1 MAIKYYANIELIG
14 SNIALNYNE
23 LLLPVIDQETAAPA
37 TGNEK
42 AGQLYMNTTDNKM
55 YFYSGSAW
63 VSMDG
68 SASGVSSVKTTNG
81 SFIDLTPAT
90 ASAGAVTVTADLSA
104 TGTPGGTTFLRGDNV
119 WATPAGSYTSWSLE
133 GDNATTVGITDGLRV
148 DFAGGAGIIT
158 AVSAATPNELSIAV
172 DYAGADSLVMAAADA
187 SPAADIDD
195 YILVGTDSSEDGSTR
210 KAQIGDILDLK
221 ANYAGWS
228 ISDGTTSQTLASGQ
242 TLTVSGKA
250 QDAANAGILPVVSA
264 TDQLTLELDL
274 SKIQTVAALD
284 DPSTDYIVYWDEN
297 SDKNQVIPAEDIHL
311 NDWGDAI
318 STIDMG
324 GNKILDVADPTLAQ
338 DAATKAYVDGLVTGG
353 LQFKGTFNA
362 ATGAI
367 VSGGS
372 SGSSLYQVT
381 GSGAFDPSGGRVK
394 VEVGDYYVV
403 ATAGNFYGNG
413 GTGSCSTTQSL
424 DIGDSVIAVL
434 DAAVNTSN
442 CADWSIVQSDEGVTD
457 LSANFGT
464 FVTGT
469 DKTNAVGSVDLGAI
483 DLLDNGVGSPSSS
496 TFYRGDGNW
505 ITPTNDDTGITG
517 VTLATG
523 TGATVPLAE
532 SITGRELT
540 LTSNI
545 YSGLTTVGAVPSGG
559 SATTFLRGDGTWV
572 TPTDT
577 NSVTSVAAS
586 SVAELEG
593 ISVTPT
599 TGAVKV
605 GLDIDGLAQK
615 TEDQITFD
623 ESYVVVND
631 NGAGENVKMSL
642 EDFSQLNTF
651 ISGTITAY
659 GAITHG
665 LGSYDVMVQIYDE
678 TTKDT
683 IQMEV
688 ERNST
693 SQVTLS
699 GTGTFPSGGVIVLV
713 NRMR

>member
-23 LLLPVIDQETAAPA
+23 LLLPVIDQETSAPA

-68 SASGVSSVKTTNG
+68 SASGVSSVNTTDG
-81 SFIDLTPAT
+81 SFIDLTPNT
-90 ASAGAVTVTADLSA
+90 ASTGAVTVTADLSA

-133 GDNATTVGITDGLRV
+133 GDNATTVDITDGLRV

-187 SPAADIDD
+187 TAPDLDD
-195 YILVGTDSSEDGSTR
+195 YILVGTDSSDDGSTR
-210 KAQIGDILDLK
+210 KAQITDILELK

-228 ISDGTTSQTLASGQ
+228 ISDGTTSQTLGSGQ

-338 DAATKAYVDGLVTGG
+338 DAATKAYVDSLVTGG
-353 LQFKGTFNA
+353 LSFKGTFNA
-362 ATGAI
+362 STGSI
-367 VSGGS
+367 VSGS
-372 SGSSLYQVT
+372 NSGSFLYNCP
-381 GSGAFDPSGGRVK
+381 GGAGTRVA
-394 VEVGDYYVV
+394 VAVGDYYVV
-403 ATAGNFYGNG
+403 ATAGSFYCS
-413 GTGSCSTTQSL
+413 GSAL
-424 DIGDSVIAVL
+424 DVGDSVIAT
-434 DAAVNTSN
+434 AAAA
-442 CADWSIVQSDEGVTD
+442 ADSSVVAGWSVVQADEGVTD
-457 LSANFGT
+457 FSSTFGT
-464 FVTGT
+464 FITGT
-469 DKTNAVGSVDLGAI
+469 TNTNAVGAVSVGTVDLVN
-483 DLLDNGVGSPSSS
+483 NGGGGIPSSA
-496 TFYRGDGNW
+496 TFYAGDGNW
-505 ITPTNDDTGITG
+505 RLPAYIPDTGITG
-517 VTLATG
+517 VTLAVGTSTG
-523 TGATVPLAE
+523 PANVLEE
-532 SITGRELT
+532 SISGRELT
-540 LTSNI
+540 LTSNK
-545 YSGLTTVGAVPSGG
+545 YAGGSNAGYVPIGG
-559 SATTFLRGDGTWV
+559 SASTFLRGDGTWV

-577 NSVTSVAAS
+577 DSVTSVAAS
-586 SVAELEG
+586 SVDNKKG
-593 ISVTPT
+593 IAVSPT
-599 TGAVKV
+599 TGAVVV
-605 GLDIDGLAQK
+605 GLDIAGLTQT
-615 TEDQITFD
+615 TEAAVNFD
-623 ESYVVVND
+623 DTYLVIND
-631 NGAGENVKMSL
+631 DSADANYKINL
-642 EDFSQLNTF
+642 EDFSQINTF
-651 ISGTITAY
+651 KSGTITAY
-659 GAITHG
+659 GAVTHS
-665 LGSYDVMVQIYDE
+665 LGSFDVMVQIYDE

-683 IQMEV
+683 INMEV
-688 ERNST
+688 ERNSID
-693 SQVTLS
+693 QVTLS

>member
-68 SASGVSSVKTTNG
+68 SASGVSSVNTTNG

-90 ASAGAVTVTADLSA
+90 ASTGAVTVTADLSA

-133 GDNATTVGITDGLRV
+133 GDNATTVNITDGLRV
-148 DFAGGAGIIT
+148 DFAGGAGITT
-158 AVSAATPNELSIAV
+158 AVSAATPNGLSIAV
-172 DYAGADSLVMAAADA
+172 DYAGADSLVMAAANA
-187 SPAADIDD
+187 SPAVDLDD
-195 YILVGTDSSEDGSTR
+195 YLLVGTDSSSDGSTR
-210 KAQIGDILDLK
+210 KAQITDILNLK

-264 TDQLTLELDL
+264 TDQLALELDL
-274 SKIQTVAALD
+274 SKIQTATALD

-297 SDKNQVIPAEDIHL
+297 ADKNQVIPAEDIHL

-338 DAATKAYVDGLVTGG
+338 DAATKAYVDSLVTGG
-353 LQFKGTFNA
+353 LSFKGTFNA
-362 ATGAI
+362 STGSI
-367 VSGGS
+367 VSGS
-372 SGSSLYQVT
+372 NSGSFLYNCP
-381 GSGAFDPSGGRVK
+381 GGAGTRVA
-394 VEVGDYYVV
+394 VAVGDYYVV
-403 ATAGNFYGNG
+403 ATAGSFYCS
-413 GTGSCSTTQSL
+413 GSAL
-424 DIGDSVIAVL
+424 DIGDSVIAT
-434 DAAVNTSN
+434 AAAA
-442 CADWSIVQSDEGVTD
+442 ADSSVVSGWSVVQADEGVTD
-457 LSANFGT
+457 FSSTFGT
-464 FVTGT
+464 FITGT
-469 DKTNAVGSVDLGAI
+469 TNTNAVGAVSVGTVDLVN
-483 DLLDNGVGSPSSS
+483 NGSGGTPSSS
-496 TFYRGDGNW
+496 TFYAGDGNW
-505 ITPTNDDTGITG
+505 RLPANDDTGITG
-517 VTLATG
+517 VTLAVGTS
-523 TGATVPLAE
+523 TGAANVLEE
-532 SITGRELT
+532 SISSRELT
-540 LTSNI
+540 LTSNK
-545 YSGLTTVGAVPSGG
+545 YAGGSNAGYVPIGG
-559 SATTFLRGDGTWV
+559 SASTFLRGDGTWV

-577 NSVTSVAAS
+577 DSVTSVAAS
-586 SVAELEG
+586 TVANKKG
-593 ISVTPT
+593 IAVSPT
-599 TGAVKV
+599 TGAVVV
-605 GLDIDGLAQK
+605 GLDIAGLTQT
-615 TEDQITFD
+615 TEAAVNFD
-623 ESYVVVND
+623 DTYLVIND
-631 NGAGENVKMSL
+631 DSADENYKINL
-642 EDFSQLNTF
+642 EDFSQINNF
-651 ISGTITAY
+651 VSGTITAY

-665 LGSYDVMVQIYDE
+665 LGSFDVMVQIYDE

-688 ERNST
+688 ERNSV
-693 SQVTLS
+693 SQITLS

-713 NRMR
+713 NRIR

>member
-42 AGQLYMNTTDNKM
+42 AGQLYMNTTNNKM

-68 SASGVSSVKTTNG
+68 SASGVSSVNTTNG

-90 ASAGAVTVTADLSA
+90 ASTGAVTVTADLSA

-133 GDNATTVGITDGLRV
+133 GDNATTVNITDGLRV
-148 DFAGGAGIIT
+148 DFAGGAGITT
-158 AVSAATPNELSIAV
+158 AVSAATPNGLSIAV
-172 DYAGADSLVMAAADA
+172 DYAGADSLVMAAANA
-187 SPAADIDD
+187 SPAVDLDD
-195 YILVGTDSSEDGSTR
+195 YLLVGTDSSSDGSTR
-210 KAQIGDILDLK
+210 KAQITDILNLK

-264 TDQLTLELDL
+264 TDQLALELDL

-297 SDKNQVIPAEDIHL
+297 ADKNQVIPAEDIHL

-338 DAATKAYVDGLVTGG
+338 DAATKAYVDSLVTGG
-353 LQFKGTFNA
+353 LSFKGTFNA
-362 ATGAI
+362 STGSI
-367 VSGGS
+367 VSGS
-372 SGSSLYQVT
+372 NSGSFLYNCP
-381 GSGAFDPSGGRVK
+381 GGAGTRVA
-394 VEVGDYYVV
+394 VAVGDYYVV
-403 ATAGNFYGNG
+403 ATAGSFYCS
-413 GTGSCSTTQSL
+413 GSAL
-424 DIGDSVIAVL
+424 DIGDSVIAT
-434 DAAVNTSN
+434 AAAA
-442 CADWSIVQSDEGVTD
+442 ADSSVVAGWSVVQADEGVTD
-457 LSANFGT
+457 FSSTFGT
-464 FVTGT
+464 FITGT
-469 DKTNAVGSVDLGAI
+469 TNTNAVGAVSVGTVDLVN
-483 DLLDNGVGSPSSS
+483 NGSGGTPSSS
-496 TFYRGDGNW
+496 TFYAGDGNW
-505 ITPTNDDTGITG
+505 RLPANDDTGITG
-517 VTLATG
+517 VTLAVGTS
-523 TGATVPLAE
+523 TGAANVLEE
-532 SITGRELT
+532 SISSRELT
-540 LTSNI
+540 LTSNK
-545 YSGLTTVGAVPSGG
+545 YAGGSNAGYVPIGG
-559 SATTFLRGDGTWV
+559 SASTFLRGDGTWV

-577 NSVTSVAAS
+577 DSVTSVAAS
-586 SVAELEG
+586 TVANKKG
-593 ISVTPT
+593 IAVSPT
-599 TGAVKV
+599 TGAVVV
-605 GLDIDGLAQK
+605 GLDIAGLTQT
-615 TEDQITFD
+615 TEAAVNFD
-623 ESYVVVND
+623 DTYLVIND
-631 NGAGENVKMSL
+631 DSADANYKINL
-642 EDFSQLNTF
+642 EDFSQINTF
-651 ISGTITAY
+651 KSGTITAY
-659 GAITHG
+659 GAVTHS
-665 LGSYDVMVQIYDE
+665 LGSFDVMVQIYDE

-688 ERNST
+688 ERNSV
-693 SQVTLS
+693 SQITLS

>member
-68 SASGVSSVKTTNG
+68 SASGVSSVNTTNG

-90 ASAGAVTVTADLSA
+90 ASTGAVTVTADLSA

-133 GDNATTVGITDGLRV
+133 GDNATTVNITDGLRV
-148 DFAGGAGIIT
+148 DFAGGAGITT
-158 AVSAATPNELSIAV
+158 AVSAATPNGLSIAV
-172 DYAGADSLVMAAADA
+172 DYAGADSLVMAAANA
-187 SPAADIDD
+187 SPAVDLDD
-195 YILVGTDSSEDGSTR
+195 YLLVGTDSSSDGSTR
-210 KAQIGDILDLK
+210 KAQITDILNLK

-338 DAATKAYVDGLVTGG
+338 DAATKAYVDSLVTGG
-353 LQFKGTFNA
+353 LSFKGTFNA
-362 ATGAI
+362 STGSI
-367 VSGGS
+367 VSGS
-372 SGSSLYQVT
+372 NSGSFLYNCP
-381 GSGAFDPSGGRVK
+381 GGAGTRVA
-394 VEVGDYYVV
+394 VAVGDYYVV
-403 ATAGNFYGNG
+403 ATAGSFYCS
-413 GTGSCSTTQSL
+413 GSAL
-424 DIGDSVIAVL
+424 DIGDSVIAT
-434 DAAVNTSN
+434 AAAA
-442 CADWSIVQSDEGVTD
+442 ADSSVVAGWSVVQADEGVTD
-457 LSANFGT
+457 FSSTFGT
-464 FVTGT
+464 FITGT
-469 DKTNAVGSVDLGAI
+469 TNTNAVGAVSVGTVDLVN
-483 DLLDNGVGSPSSS
+483 NGSGGTPSSS
-496 TFYRGDGNW
+496 TFYAGDGNW
-505 ITPTNDDTGITG
+505 RLPANDDTGITG
-517 VTLATG
+517 VTLAVGTS
-523 TGATVPLAE
+523 TGAANVLEE
-532 SITGRELT
+532 SISSRELT
-540 LTSNI
+540 LTSNK
-545 YSGLTTVGAVPSGG
+545 YAGGSNAGYVPIGG
-559 SATTFLRGDGTWV
+559 SASTFLRGDGTWV

-577 NSVTSVAAS
+577 DSVTSVAAS
-586 SVAELEG
+586 TVANKKG
-593 ISVTPT
+593 IAVSPT
-599 TGAVKV
+599 TGAVVV
-605 GLDIDGLAQK
+605 GLDIAGL
-615 TEDQITFD
+615 TQITEAAVNFD
-623 ESYVVVND
+623 ETYLVIND
-631 NGAGENVKMSL
+631 DSADENYKINL
-642 EDFSQLNTF
+642 EDFSQINTF
-651 ISGTITAY
+651 VSGTITAY

-665 LGSYDVMVQIYDE
+665 LGSFDVMVQIYDE

>member
-68 SASGVSSVKTTNG
+68 SASGVSSVNTTNG

-90 ASAGAVTVTADLSA
+90 ASTGAVTVTADLSA

-133 GDNATTVGITDGLRV
+133 GDNATTVNITDGLRV
-148 DFAGGAGIIT
+148 DFAGGAGITT
-158 AVSAATPNELSIAV
+158 AVSAATPNGLSIAV
-172 DYAGADSLVMAAADA
+172 DYAGADSLVMAAANA
-187 SPAADIDD
+187 SAPDLDD
-195 YILVGTDSSEDGSTR
+195 YILVGTDSSGDGSTG
-210 KAQIGDILDLK
+210 KAQITDILNLK

-264 TDQLTLELDL
+264 TDQLALELDL

-297 SDKNQVIPAEDIHL
+297 ADKNQVIPAEDIHL

-338 DAATKAYVDGLVTGG
+338 DAATKAYVDSLVTGG
-353 LQFKGTFNA
+353 LSFKGTFNA
-362 ATGAI
+362 STGSI
-367 VSGGS
+367 VSGS
-372 SGSSLYQVT
+372 NSGSFLYNCP
-381 GSGAFDPSGGRVK
+381 GGAGTRVA
-394 VEVGDYYVV
+394 VAVGDYYVV
-403 ATAGNFYGNG
+403 ATAGSFYCS
-413 GTGSCSTTQSL
+413 GSAL
-424 DIGDSVIAVL
+424 DIGDSVIAT
-434 DAAVNTSN
+434 AAAA
-442 CADWSIVQSDEGVTD
+442 ADSSVVAGWSVVQADEGVTD
-457 LSANFGT
+457 FSSTFGT
-464 FVTGT
+464 FITGT
-469 DKTNAVGSVDLGAI
+469 TNTNAVGAVSVGTVDLVN
-483 DLLDNGVGSPSSS
+483 NGSGGTPSSS
-496 TFYRGDGNW
+496 TFYAGDGNW
-505 ITPTNDDTGITG
+505 RLPANDDTGITG
-517 VTLATG
+517 VTLAVGTS
-523 TGATVPLAE
+523 TGAANVLEE
-532 SITGRELT
+532 SISSRELT
-540 LTSNI
+540 LTSNK
-545 YSGLTTVGAVPSGG
+545 YAGGSNAGYVPIGG
-559 SATTFLRGDGTWV
+559 SASTFLRGDGTWV

-577 NSVTSVAAS
+577 DSVTSVAAS
-586 SVAELEG
+586 TVANKKG
-593 ISVTPT
+593 IAVSPT
-599 TGAVKV
+599 TGAVVV
-605 GLDIDGLAQK
+605 GLDIAGLTQT
-615 TEDQITFD
+615 TEAAVNFD
-623 ESYVVVND
+623 DTYLVIND
-631 NGAGENVKMSL
+631 DSADENYKINL
-642 EDFSQLNTF
+642 EDFSQINNF
-651 ISGTITAY
+651 VSGTITAY

-665 LGSYDVMVQIYDE
+665 LGSFDVMVQIYDE

-688 ERNST
+688 ERNSV
-693 SQVTLS
+693 SQITLS

-713 NRMR
+713 NRIR

>member
-68 SASGVSSVKTTNG
+68 SASGVSSVNTTNG

-90 ASAGAVTVTADLSA
+90 ASTGAVTVTADLSA

-133 GDNATTVGITDGLRV
+133 GDNATTVNITDGLRV
-148 DFAGGAGIIT
+148 DFAGGAGITT
-158 AVSAATPNELSIAV
+158 AVSAATPNGLSIAV
-172 DYAGADSLVMAAADA
+172 DYAGADSLVMAAANA
-187 SPAADIDD
+187 SPAVDLDD
-195 YILVGTDSSEDGSTR
+195 YLLVGTDSSSDGSTR
-210 KAQIGDILDLK
+210 KAQITDILNLK

-264 TDQLTLELDL
+264 TDQLALELDL

-297 SDKNQVIPAEDIHL
+297 ADKNQVIPAEDIHL

-338 DAATKAYVDGLVTGG
+338 DAATKAYVDSLVTGG
-353 LQFKGTFNA
+353 LSFKGTFNA
-362 ATGAI
+362 STGSI
-367 VSGGS
+367 VSGS
-372 SGSSLYQVT
+372 NSGSFLYNCP
-381 GSGAFDPSGGRVK
+381 GGAGTRVA
-394 VEVGDYYVV
+394 VAVGDYYVV
-403 ATAGNFYGNG
+403 ATAGSFYCS
-413 GTGSCSTTQSL
+413 GSAL
-424 DIGDSVIAVL
+424 DIGDSVIAT
-434 DAAVNTSN
+434 AAAA
-442 CADWSIVQSDEGVTD
+442 ADSSVVSGWSVVQADEGVTD
-457 LSANFGT
+457 FSSTFGT
-464 FVTGT
+464 FITGT
-469 DKTNAVGSVDLGAI
+469 TNTNAVGAVSVGTVDLVN
-483 DLLDNGVGSPSSS
+483 NGSGGTPSSS
-496 TFYRGDGNW
+496 TFYAGDGNW
-505 ITPTNDDTGITG
+505 RLPANDDTGITG
-517 VTLATG
+517 VTLAVGTS
-523 TGATVPLAE
+523 TGAANVLEE
-532 SITGRELT
+532 SISSRELT
-540 LTSNI
+540 LTSNK
-545 YSGLTTVGAVPSGG
+545 YAGGSNAGYVPIGG
-559 SATTFLRGDGTWV
+559 SASTFLRGDGTWV

-577 NSVTSVAAS
+577 DSVTSVAAS
-586 SVAELEG
+586 TVANKKG
-593 ISVTPT
+593 IAVSPT
-599 TGAVKV
+599 TGAVVV
-605 GLDIDGLAQK
+605 GLDIAGLTQT
-615 TEDQITFD
+615 TEAAVNFD
-623 ESYVVVND
+623 DTYLVIND
-631 NGAGENVKMSL
+631 DSADENYKINL
-642 EDFSQLNTF
+642 EDFSQINTF
-651 ISGTITAY
+651 VSGTITAY

-665 LGSYDVMVQIYDE
+665 LGSFDVMVQIYDE

-688 ERNST
+688 ERNSV
-693 SQVTLS
+693 SQITLS

-713 NRMR
+713 NRIR

>member
-68 SASGVSSVKTTNG
+68 SASGVSSVNTTNG

-90 ASAGAVTVTADLSA
+90 ASTGAVTVTADLSA

-133 GDNATTVGITDGLRV
+133 GDNATTVNITDGLRV
-148 DFAGGAGIIT
+148 DFAGGAGITT
-158 AVSAATPNELSIAV
+158 AVSAATPNGLSIAV
-172 DYAGADSLVMAAADA
+172 DYAGADSLVMAAANA
-187 SPAADIDD
+187 SPAVDLDD
-195 YILVGTDSSEDGSTR
+195 YLLVGTDSSSDGSTR
-210 KAQIGDILDLK
+210 KAQITDILNLK

-264 TDQLTLELDL
+264 TDQLALELDL
-274 SKIQTVAALD
+274 SKIQTSTALD

-297 SDKNQVIPAEDIHL
+297 ADKNQVIPAEDIHL

-338 DAATKAYVDGLVTGG
+338 DAATKAYVDSLVTGG
-353 LQFKGTFNA
+353 LSFKGTFNA
-362 ATGAI
+362 STGSI
-367 VSGGS
+367 VSGS
-372 SGSSLYQVT
+372 NSGSFLYNCP
-381 GSGAFDPSGGRVK
+381 GGAGTRVA
-394 VEVGDYYVV
+394 VAVGDYYVV
-403 ATAGNFYGNG
+403 ATAGSFYCS
-413 GTGSCSTTQSL
+413 GSAL
-424 DIGDSVIAVL
+424 DIGDSVIAT
-434 DAAVNTSN
+434 AAAA
-442 CADWSIVQSDEGVTD
+442 ADSSVVSGWSVVQADEGVTD
-457 LSANFGT
+457 FSSTFGT
-464 FVTGT
+464 FITGT
-469 DKTNAVGSVDLGAI
+469 TNTNAVGAVSVGTVDLVN
-483 DLLDNGVGSPSSS
+483 NGSGGTPSSS
-496 TFYRGDGNW
+496 TFYAGDGNW
-505 ITPTNDDTGITG
+505 RLPANDDTGITG
-517 VTLATG
+517 VTLAVGTS
-523 TGATVPLAE
+523 TGAANVLEE
-532 SITGRELT
+532 SISSRELT
-540 LTSNI
+540 LTSNK
-545 YSGLTTVGAVPSGG
+545 YAGGSNAGYVPIGG
-559 SATTFLRGDGTWV
+559 SASTFLRGDGTWV

-577 NSVTSVAAS
+577 DSVTSVAAS
-586 SVAELEG
+586 TVANKKG
-593 ISVTPT
+593 IAVSPT
-599 TGAVKV
+599 TGAVVV
-605 GLDIDGLAQK
+605 GLDIAGLTQT
-615 TEDQITFD
+615 TEAAVNFD
-623 ESYVVVND
+623 DTYLVIND
-631 NGAGENVKMSL
+631 DSADENYKINL
-642 EDFSQLNTF
+642 EDFSQINNF
-651 ISGTITAY
+651 VSGTITAY

-665 LGSYDVMVQIYDE
+665 LGSFDVMVQIYDE

-688 ERNST
+688 ERNSV
-693 SQVTLS
+693 SQITLS

>member
-23 LLLPVIDQETAAPA
+23 LLLPVIDQETSAPA

-68 SASGVSSVKTTNG
+68 SASGVSSVNTTDG
-81 SFIDLTPAT
+81 SFIDLTPNT
-90 ASAGAVTVTADLSA
+90 ASTGAVTVTADLSA

-133 GDNATTVGITDGLRV
+133 GDNATTVDITDGLRV

-187 SPAADIDD
+187 TAPDLDD
-195 YILVGTDSSEDGSTR
+195 YILVGTDSSDDGSTR
-210 KAQIGDILDLK
+210 KAQITDILELK

-228 ISDGTTSQTLASGQ
+228 ISDGTTSQTLGSGQ

-338 DAATKAYVDGLVTGG
+338 DAATKAYVDSLVTGG
-353 LQFKGTFNA
+353 LSFKGTFNA
-362 ATGAI
+362 STGSI
-367 VSGGS
+367 VSGS
-372 SGSSLYQVT
+372 NSGSFLYNCP
-381 GSGAFDPSGGRVK
+381 GGAGTRVA
-394 VEVGDYYVV
+394 VAVGDYYVV
-403 ATAGNFYGNG
+403 ATAGSFYCS
-413 GTGSCSTTQSL
+413 GSAL
-424 DIGDSVIAVL
+424 DVGDSVIAT
-434 DAAVNTSN
+434 AAAA
-442 CADWSIVQSDEGVTD
+442 ADSSVVAGWSVVQADEGVTD
-457 LSANFGT
+457 FSSTFGT
-464 FVTGT
+464 FITGT
-469 DKTNAVGSVDLGAI
+469 TNTNAVGAVSVGTVDLVN
-483 DLLDNGVGSPSSS
+483 NGSGGTPSSS
-496 TFYRGDGNW
+496 TFYAGDGNW
-505 ITPTNDDTGITG
+505 RLPANDDTGITG
-517 VTLATG
+517 VTLAVGTSTG
-523 TGATVPLAE
+523 QANVLEE
-532 SITGRELT
+532 SISGRELT
-540 LTSNI
+540 LTSNK
-545 YSGLTTVGAVPSGG
+545 YAGGSNAGYVPIGG
-559 SATTFLRGDGTWV
+559 SASTFLRGDGTWV

-577 NSVTSVAAS
+577 DSVTSVAAS
-586 SVAELEG
+586 SVDNKKG
-593 ISVTPT
+593 IAVSPT
-599 TGAVKV
+599 TGAVVV
-605 GLDIDGLAQK
+605 GLDIAGL
-615 TEDQITFD
+615 TQITEAAVNFD
-623 ESYVVVND
+623 ETYLVIND
-631 NGAGENVKMSL
+631 DSADENYKINL
-642 EDFSQLNTF
+642 EDFSQINTF
-651 ISGTITAY
+651 VSGTITAY

-665 LGSYDVMVQIYDE
+665 LGSFDVMVQIYDE

-688 ERNST
+688 ERNSV
-693 SQVTLS
+693 SQITLS

>member
-68 SASGVSSVKTTNG
+68 SASGVSSVNTTNG

-90 ASAGAVTVTADLSA
+90 ASTGAVTVTADLSA

-133 GDNATTVGITDGLRV
+133 GDNATTVNITDGLRV
-148 DFAGGAGIIT
+148 DFAGGAGITT
-158 AVSAATPNELSIAV
+158 AVSAATPNGLSIAV
-172 DYAGADSLVMAAADA
+172 DYAGADSLVMAAANA
-187 SPAADIDD
+187 SPAVDLDD
-195 YILVGTDSSEDGSTR
+195 YLLVGTDSSSDGSTR
-210 KAQIGDILDLK
+210 KAQITDILNLK

-264 TDQLTLELDL
+264 TDQLALELDL

-297 SDKNQVIPAEDIHL
+297 ADKNQVIPAEDIHL

-338 DAATKAYVDGLVTGG
+338 DAATKAYVDSLVTGG
-353 LQFKGTFNA
+353 LSFKGTFNA
-362 ATGAI
+362 STGSI
-367 VSGGS
+367 VSGS
-372 SGSSLYQVT
+372 NSGSFLYNCP
-381 GSGAFDPSGGRVK
+381 GGAGTRVA
-394 VEVGDYYVV
+394 VAVGDYYVV
-403 ATAGNFYGNG
+403 ATAGSFYCS
-413 GTGSCSTTQSL
+413 GSAL
-424 DIGDSVIAVL
+424 DIGDSVIAT
-434 DAAVNTSN
+434 AAAA
-442 CADWSIVQSDEGVTD
+442 ADSSVVSGWSVVQADEGVTD
-457 LSANFGT
+457 FSSTFGT
-464 FVTGT
+464 FITGT
-469 DKTNAVGSVDLGAI
+469 TNTNAVGAVSVGTVDLVN
-483 DLLDNGVGSPSSS
+483 NGSGGTPSSS
-496 TFYRGDGNW
+496 TFYAGDGNW
-505 ITPTNDDTGITG
+505 RLPANDDTGITG
-517 VTLATG
+517 VTLAVGTS
-523 TGATVPLAE
+523 TGAANVLEE
-532 SITGRELT
+532 SISSRELT
-540 LTSNI
+540 LTSNK
-545 YSGLTTVGAVPSGG
+545 YAGGSNAGYVPIGG
-559 SATTFLRGDGTWV
+559 SASTFLRGDGTWV

-577 NSVTSVAAS
+577 DSVTSVAAS
-586 SVAELEG
+586 TVANKKG
-593 ISVTPT
+593 IAVSPT
-599 TGAVKV
+599 TGAVVV
-605 GLDIDGLAQK
+605 GLDIAGLTQT
-615 TEDQITFD
+615 TEAAVNFD
-623 ESYVVVND
+623 DTYLVIND
-631 NGAGENVKMSL
+631 DSADENYKINL
-642 EDFSQLNTF
+642 EDFSQINNF
-651 ISGTITAY
+651 VSGTITAY

-665 LGSYDVMVQIYDE
+665 LGSFDVMVQIYDE

-688 ERNST
+688 ERNSV
-693 SQVTLS
+693 SQITLS

-713 NRMR
+713 NRIR

>member
-68 SASGVSSVKTTNG
+68 SASGVSSVNTTNG

-90 ASAGAVTVTADLSA
+90 ASTGAVTVTADLSA

-133 GDNATTVGITDGLRV
+133 GDNATTVNITDGLRV
-148 DFAGGAGIIT
+148 DFAGGAGITT
-158 AVSAATPNELSIAV
+158 AVSAATPNGLSIAV
-172 DYAGADSLVMAAADA
+172 DYAGADSLVMAAANA
-187 SPAADIDD
+187 SPAVDLDD
-195 YILVGTDSSEDGSTR
+195 YLLVGTDSSSDGSTR
-210 KAQIGDILDLK
+210 KAQITDILNLK

-264 TDQLTLELDL
+264 TDQLALELDL

-297 SDKNQVIPAEDIHL
+297 ADKNQVIPAEDIHL

-338 DAATKAYVDGLVTGG
+338 DAATKAYVDSLVTGG
-353 LQFKGTFNA
+353 LSFKGTFNA
-362 ATGAI
+362 STGSI
-367 VSGGS
+367 VSGS
-372 SGSSLYQVT
+372 NSGSFLYNCP
-381 GSGAFDPSGGRVK
+381 GGAGTRVA
-394 VEVGDYYVV
+394 VAVGDYYVV
-403 ATAGNFYGNG
+403 ATAGSFYCS
-413 GTGSCSTTQSL
+413 GSAL
-424 DIGDSVIAVL
+424 DIGDSVIAT
-434 DAAVNTSN
+434 AAAA
-442 CADWSIVQSDEGVTD
+442 ADSSVVAGWSVVQADEGVTD
-457 LSANFGT
+457 FSSTFGT
-464 FVTGT
+464 FITGT
-469 DKTNAVGSVDLGAI
+469 TNTNAVGAVSVGTVDLVN
-483 DLLDNGVGSPSSS
+483 NGSGGTPSSS
-496 TFYRGDGNW
+496 TFYAGDGNW
-505 ITPTNDDTGITG
+505 RLPANDDTGITG
-517 VTLATG
+517 VTLAVGTS
-523 TGATVPLAE
+523 TGAANVLEE
-532 SITGRELT
+532 SISSRELT
-540 LTSNI
+540 LTSNK
-545 YSGLTTVGAVPSGG
+545 YAGGSNAGYVPIGG
-559 SATTFLRGDGTWV
+559 SASTFLRGDGTWV

-577 NSVTSVAAS
+577 DSVTSVAAS
-586 SVAELEG
+586 TVANKKG
-593 ISVTPT
+593 IAVSPT
-599 TGAVKV
+599 TGAVVV
-605 GLDIDGLAQK
+605 GLDIAGLTQT
-615 TEDQITFD
+615 TEAAVNFD
-623 ESYVVVND
+623 DTYLVIND
-631 NGAGENVKMSL
+631 DSADENYKINL
-642 EDFSQLNTF
+642 EDFSQINNF
-651 ISGTITAY
+651 VSGTITAY

-665 LGSYDVMVQIYDE
+665 LGSFDVMVQIYDE

-688 ERNST
+688 ERNSV
-693 SQVTLS
+693 SQITLS

-713 NRMR
+713 NRIR

>member
-68 SASGVSSVKTTNG
+68 SASGVSSVNTTNG

-90 ASAGAVTVTADLSA
+90 ASTGAVTVTADLSA

-133 GDNATTVGITDGLRV
+133 GDNATTVNITDGLRV
-148 DFAGGAGIIT
+148 DFAGGAGITT
-158 AVSAATPNELSIAV
+158 AVSAATPNGLSIAV
-172 DYAGADSLVMAAADA
+172 DYAGADSLVMAAANA
-187 SPAADIDD
+187 SPAVDLDD
-195 YILVGTDSSEDGSTR
+195 YLLVGTDSSSDGSTR
-210 KAQIGDILDLK
+210 KAQITDILNLK

-264 TDQLTLELDL
+264 TDQLALELDL

-297 SDKNQVIPAEDIHL
+297 ADKNQVIPAEDIHL

-338 DAATKAYVDGLVTGG
+338 DAATKAYVDSLVTGG
-353 LQFKGTFNA
+353 LSFKGTFNA
-362 ATGAI
+362 STGSI
-367 VSGGS
+367 VSGS
-372 SGSSLYQVT
+372 NSGSFLYNCP
-381 GSGAFDPSGGRVK
+381 GGAGTRVA
-394 VEVGDYYVV
+394 VAVGDYYVV
-403 ATAGNFYGNG
+403 ATAGSFYCS
-413 GTGSCSTTQSL
+413 GSAL
-424 DIGDSVIAVL
+424 DIGDSVIAT
-434 DAAVNTSN
+434 AAAA
-442 CADWSIVQSDEGVTD
+442 ADSSVVAGWSVVQADEGVTD
-457 LSANFGT
+457 FSSTFGT
-464 FVTGT
+464 FITGT
-469 DKTNAVGSVDLGAI
+469 TNTNAVGAVSVGTVDLVN
-483 DLLDNGVGSPSSS
+483 NGSGGTPSSS
-496 TFYRGDGNW
+496 TFYAGDGNW
-505 ITPTNDDTGITG
+505 RLPANDDTGITG
-517 VTLATG
+517 VTLAVGTS
-523 TGATVPLAE
+523 TGAANVLEE
-532 SITGRELT
+532 SISSRELT
-540 LTSNI
+540 LTSNK
-545 YSGLTTVGAVPSGG
+545 YAGGSNAGYVPIGG
-559 SATTFLRGDGTWV
+559 SASTFLRGDGTWV

-577 NSVTSVAAS
+577 DSVTSVAAS
-586 SVAELEG
+586 TVANKKG
-593 ISVTPT
+593 IAVSPT
-599 TGAVKV
+599 TGAVVV
-605 GLDIDGLAQK
+605 GLDIAGLTQT
-615 TEDQITFD
+615 TEAAVNFD
-623 ESYVVVND
+623 DTYLVIND
-631 NGAGENVKMSL
+631 DSADENYKINL
-642 EDFSQLNTF
+642 EDFSQINTF
-651 ISGTITAY
+651 VSGTITAY

-665 LGSYDVMVQIYDE
+665 LGSFDVMVQIYDE

-693 SQVTLS
+693 SQITLS

>member
-68 SASGVSSVKTTNG
+68 SASGVSSVNTTNG

-90 ASAGAVTVTADLSA
+90 ASTGAVTVTADLSA

-133 GDNATTVGITDGLRV
+133 GDNATTVNITDGLRV
-148 DFAGGAGIIT
+148 DFAGGAGITT
-158 AVSAATPNELSIAV
+158 AVSAATPNGLSIAV
-172 DYAGADSLVMAAADA
+172 DYAGADSLVMAAANA
-187 SPAADIDD
+187 SPAVDLDD
-195 YILVGTDSSEDGSTR
+195 YLLVGTDSSSDGSTR
-210 KAQIGDILDLK
+210 KAQITDILNLK

-264 TDQLTLELDL
+264 TDQLALELDL

-297 SDKNQVIPAEDIHL
+297 ADKNQVIPAEDIHL

-338 DAATKAYVDGLVTGG
+338 DAATKAYVDSLVTGG
-353 LQFKGTFNA
+353 LSFKGTFNA
-362 ATGAI
+362 STGSI
-367 VSGGS
+367 VSGS
-372 SGSSLYQVT
+372 NSGSFLYNCP
-381 GSGAFDPSGGRVK
+381 GGAGTRVA
-394 VEVGDYYVV
+394 VAVGDYYVV
-403 ATAGNFYGNG
+403 ATAGSFYCS
-413 GTGSCSTTQSL
+413 GSAL
-424 DIGDSVIAVL
+424 DIGDSVIAT
-434 DAAVNTSN
+434 AAAA
-442 CADWSIVQSDEGVTD
+442 ADSSVVAGWSVVQADEGVTD
-457 LSANFGT
+457 FSSTFGT
-464 FVTGT
+464 FITGT
-469 DKTNAVGSVDLGAI
+469 TNTNAVGAVSVGTVDLVN
-483 DLLDNGVGSPSSS
+483 NGSGGTPSSS
-496 TFYRGDGNW
+496 TFYAGDGNW
-505 ITPTNDDTGITG
+505 RLPANDDTGITG
-517 VTLATG
+517 VTLAVGTS
-523 TGATVPLAE
+523 TGAANVLEE
-532 SITGRELT
+532 SISSRELT
-540 LTSNI
+540 LTSNK
-545 YSGLTTVGAVPSGG
+545 YAGGSNAGYVPIGG
-559 SATTFLRGDGTWV
+559 SASTFLRGDGTWV

-577 NSVTSVAAS
+577 DSVTSVAAS
-586 SVAELEG
+586 TVANKKG
-593 ISVTPT
+593 IAVSPT
-599 TGAVKV
+599 TGAVVV
-605 GLDIDGLAQK
+605 GLDIAGLTQT
-615 TEDQITFD
+615 TEAAVNFD
-623 ESYVVVND
+623 DTYLVIND
-631 NGAGENVKMSL
+631 DSADENYKINL
-642 EDFSQLNTF
+642 EDFSQINNF
-651 ISGTITAY
+651 VSGTITAY

-665 LGSYDVMVQIYDE
+665 LGSFDVMVQIYDE

-688 ERNST
+688 ERNSV
-693 SQVTLS
+693 SQITLS
-699 GTGTFPSGGVIVLV
+699 GTGTFPSGGVIVMV
-713 NRMR
+713 NKMR

>member
-68 SASGVSSVKTTNG
+68 SASGVSSVNTTNG

-90 ASAGAVTVTADLSA
+90 ASTGAVTVTADLSA

-133 GDNATTVGITDGLRV
+133 GDNATTVNITDGLRV
-148 DFAGGAGIIT
+148 DFAGGAGITT
-158 AVSAATPNELSIAV
+158 AVSAATPNQLSIAV
-172 DYAGADSLVMAAADA
+172 DYAGADSLVMAAANA
-187 SPAADIDD
+187 SAPDLDD
-195 YILVGTDSSEDGSTR
+195 YILVGTDSSGDGSTG
-210 KAQIGDILDLK
+210 KAQITDILNLK

-264 TDQLTLELDL
+264 TDQLALELDL

-297 SDKNQVIPAEDIHL
+297 ADKNQVIPAEDIHL

-338 DAATKAYVDGLVTGG
+338 DAATKAYVDSLVTGG
-353 LQFKGTFNA
+353 LSFKGTFNA
-362 ATGAI
+362 STGSI
-367 VSGGS
+367 VSGS
-372 SGSSLYQVT
+372 NSGSFLYNCP
-381 GSGAFDPSGGRVK
+381 GGAGTRVA
-394 VEVGDYYVV
+394 VAVGDYYVV
-403 ATAGNFYGNG
+403 ATAGSFYCS
-413 GTGSCSTTQSL
+413 GSAL
-424 DIGDSVIAVL
+424 DIGDSVIAT
-434 DAAVNTSN
+434 AAAA
-442 CADWSIVQSDEGVTD
+442 ADSSVVAGWSVVQADEGVTD
-457 LSANFGT
+457 FSSTFGT
-464 FVTGT
+464 FITGT
-469 DKTNAVGSVDLGAI
+469 TNTNAVGAVSVGTVDLVN
-483 DLLDNGVGSPSSS
+483 NGSGGTPSSS
-496 TFYRGDGNW
+496 TFYAGDGNW
-505 ITPTNDDTGITG
+505 RLPANDDTGITG
-517 VTLATG
+517 VTLAVGTS
-523 TGATVPLAE
+523 TGAANVLEE
-532 SITGRELT
+532 SISSRELT
-540 LTSNI
+540 LTSNK
-545 YSGLTTVGAVPSGG
+545 YAGGSNAGYVPIGG
-559 SATTFLRGDGTWV
+559 SASTFLRGDGTWV

-577 NSVTSVAAS
+577 DSVTSVAAS
-586 SVAELEG
+586 TVANKKG
-593 ISVTPT
+593 IAVSPT
-599 TGAVKV
+599 TGAVVV
-605 GLDIDGLAQK
+605 GLDIAGLTQT
-615 TEDQITFD
+615 TEAAVNFD
-623 ESYVVVND
+623 DTYLVIND
-631 NGAGENVKMSL
+631 DSADENYKINL
-642 EDFSQLNTF
+642 EDFSQINNF
-651 ISGTITAY
+651 VSGTITAY

-665 LGSYDVMVQIYDE
+665 LGSFDVMVQIYDE

-688 ERNST
+688 ERNSV
-693 SQVTLS
+693 SQITLS

-713 NRMR
+713 NRIR

>member
-23 LLLPVIDQETAAPA
+23 LLLPVIDQETSAPA

-68 SASGVSSVKTTNG
+68 SASGVSSVNTTDG
-81 SFIDLTPAT
+81 SFIDLTPNT
-90 ASAGAVTVTADLSA
+90 ASTGAVTVTADLSA

-133 GDNATTVGITDGLRV
+133 GDNATTVDITDGLRV

-187 SPAADIDD
+187 TAPDLDD
-195 YILVGTDSSEDGSTR
+195 YILVGTDSSDDGSTR
-210 KAQIGDILDLK
+210 KAQITDILELK

-228 ISDGTTSQTLASGQ
+228 ISDGTTSQTLGSGQ

-338 DAATKAYVDGLVTGG
+338 DAATKAYVDSLVTGG
-353 LQFKGTFNA
+353 LSFKGTFNA
-362 ATGAI
+362 STGSI
-367 VSGGS
+367 VSGS
-372 SGSSLYQVT
+372 NSGSFLYNCP
-381 GSGAFDPSGGRVK
+381 GGAGTRVA
-394 VEVGDYYVV
+394 VAVGDYYVV
-403 ATAGNFYGNG
+403 ATAGSFYCS
-413 GTGSCSTTQSL
+413 GSAL
-424 DIGDSVIAVL
+424 DVGDSVIAT
-434 DAAVNTSN
+434 AAAA
-442 CADWSIVQSDEGVTD
+442 ADSSVVAGWSVVQADEGVTD
-457 LSANFGT
+457 FSSTFGT
-464 FVTGT
+464 FITGT
-469 DKTNAVGSVDLGAI
+469 TNTNAVGAVSVGTVDLVN
-483 DLLDNGVGSPSSS
+483 NGSGGTPSSS
-496 TFYRGDGNW
+496 TFYAGDGNW
-505 ITPTNDDTGITG
+505 RLPANDDTGITG
-517 VTLATG
+517 VTLAVGTSTG
-523 TGATVPLAE
+523 QANVLEE
-532 SITGRELT
+532 SISGRELT
-540 LTSNI
+540 LTSNK
-545 YSGLTTVGAVPSGG
+545 YAGGSNAGYVPIGG
-559 SATTFLRGDGTWV
+559 SASTFLRGDGTWV

-577 NSVTSVAAS
+577 DSVTSVAAS
-586 SVAELEG
+586 SVDNKKG
-593 ISVTPT
+593 IAVSPT
-599 TGAVKV
+599 TGAVVV
-605 GLDIDGLAQK
+605 GLDIAGLTQT
-615 TEDQITFD
+615 TEAAVNFD
-623 ESYVVVND
+623 DTYLVIND
-631 NGAGENVKMSL
+631 DSADANYKINL
-642 EDFSQLNTF
+642 EDFSQINTF
-651 ISGTITAY
+651 KSGTITAY
-659 GAITHG
+659 GAVTHS
-665 LGSYDVMVQIYDE
+665 LGSFDVMVQIYDE

-683 IQMEV
+683 INMEV
-688 ERNST
+688 ERNSVN
-693 SQVTLS
+693 QVTIS

-713 NRMR
+713 SRMG

>member
-68 SASGVSSVKTTNG
+68 SASGVSSVNTTNG

-90 ASAGAVTVTADLSA
+90 ASTGAVTVTADLSA

-133 GDNATTVGITDGLRV
+133 GDNATTVNITDGLRV
-148 DFAGGAGIIT
+148 DFAGGAGITT
-158 AVSAATPNELSIAV
+158 AVSAATPNGLSIAV
-172 DYAGADSLVMAAADA
+172 DYAGADSLVMAAANA
-187 SPAADIDD
+187 SPAVDLDD
-195 YILVGTDSSEDGSTR
+195 YLLVGTDSSSDGSTR
-210 KAQIGDILDLK
+210 KAQITDILNLK

-264 TDQLTLELDL
+264 TDQLALELDL

-297 SDKNQVIPAEDIHL
+297 ADKNQVIPAEDIHL

-338 DAATKAYVDGLVTGG
+338 DAATKAYVDSLVTGG
-353 LQFKGTFNA
+353 LSFKGTFNA
-362 ATGAI
+362 STGSI
-367 VSGGS
+367 VSGS
-372 SGSSLYQVT
+372 NSGSFLYNCP
-381 GSGAFDPSGGRVK
+381 GGAGTRVA
-394 VEVGDYYVV
+394 VAVGDYYVV
-403 ATAGNFYGNG
+403 ATAGSFYCS
-413 GTGSCSTTQSL
+413 GSAL
-424 DIGDSVIAVL
+424 DIGDSVIAT
-434 DAAVNTSN
+434 AAAA
-442 CADWSIVQSDEGVTD
+442 ADSSVVAGWSVVQADEGVTD
-457 LSANFGT
+457 FSSTFGT
-464 FVTGT
+464 FITGT
-469 DKTNAVGSVDLGAI
+469 TNTNAVGAVSVGTVDLVN
-483 DLLDNGVGSPSSS
+483 NGSGGTPSSS
-496 TFYRGDGNW
+496 TFYAGDGNW
-505 ITPTNDDTGITG
+505 RLPANDDTGITG
-517 VTLATG
+517 VTLAVGTS
-523 TGATVPLAE
+523 TGAANVLEE
-532 SITGRELT
+532 SISSRELT
-540 LTSNI
+540 LTSNK
-545 YSGLTTVGAVPSGG
+545 YAGGSNAGYVPIGG
-559 SATTFLRGDGTWV
+559 SASTFLRGDGTWV

-577 NSVTSVAAS
+577 DSVTSVAAS
-586 SVAELEG
+586 TVANKKG
-593 ISVTPT
+593 IAVSPT
-599 TGAVKV
+599 TGAVVV
-605 GLDIDGLAQK
+605 GLDIAGLTQT
-615 TEDQITFD
+615 TEAAVNFD
-623 ESYVVVND
+623 DTYLVIND
-631 NGAGENVKMSL
+631 DSADENYKINL
-642 EDFSQLNTF
+642 EDFSQINNF
-651 ISGTITAY
+651 VSGTITAY

-665 LGSYDVMVQIYDE
+665 LGSFDVMVQIYDE

-688 ERNST
+688 ERNSV
-693 SQVTLS
+693 SQITLS

>member
-68 SASGVSSVKTTNG
+68 SASGVSSVNTTNG

-90 ASAGAVTVTADLSA
+90 ASTGAVTVTADLSA

-133 GDNATTVGITDGLRV
+133 GDNATTVNITDGLRV
-148 DFAGGAGIIT
+148 DFAGGAGITT
-158 AVSAATPNELSIAV
+158 AVSAATPNGLSIAV
-172 DYAGADSLVMAAADA
+172 DYAGADSLVMAAANA
-187 SPAADIDD
+187 SPAVDLDD
-195 YILVGTDSSEDGSTR
+195 YLLVGTDSSSDGSTR
-210 KAQIGDILDLK
+210 KAQITDILNLK

-264 TDQLTLELDL
+264 TDQLALELDL

-297 SDKNQVIPAEDIHL
+297 ADKNQVIPAEDIHL

-338 DAATKAYVDGLVTGG
+338 DAATKAYVDSLVTGG
-353 LQFKGTFNA
+353 LSFKGTFNA
-362 ATGAI
+362 STGSI
-367 VSGGS
+367 VSGS
-372 SGSSLYQVT
+372 NSGSFLYNCP
-381 GSGAFDPSGGRVK
+381 GGAGTRVA
-394 VEVGDYYVV
+394 VAVGDYYVV
-403 ATAGNFYGNG
+403 ATAGSFYCS
-413 GTGSCSTTQSL
+413 GSAL
-424 DIGDSVIAVL
+424 DIGDSVIAT
-434 DAAVNTSN
+434 AAAA
-442 CADWSIVQSDEGVTD
+442 ADSSVVAGWSVVQADEGVTD
-457 LSANFGT
+457 FSSTFGT
-464 FVTGT
+464 FITGT
-469 DKTNAVGSVDLGAI
+469 TNTNAVGAVSVGTVDLVN
-483 DLLDNGVGSPSSS
+483 NGSGGTPSSS
-496 TFYRGDGNW
+496 TFYAGDGNW
-505 ITPTNDDTGITG
+505 RLPANDDTGITG
-517 VTLATG
+517 VTLAVGTS
-523 TGATVPLAE
+523 TGAANVLEE
-532 SITGRELT
+532 SISSRELT
-540 LTSNI
+540 LTSNK
-545 YSGLTTVGAVPSGG
+545 YAGGSNAGYVPIGG
-559 SATTFLRGDGTWV
+559 SASTFLRGDGTWV

-577 NSVTSVAAS
+577 DSVTSVAAS
-586 SVAELEG
+586 TVANKKG
-593 ISVTPT
+593 IAVSPT
-599 TGAVKV
+599 TGAVVV
-605 GLDIDGLAQK
+605 GLDIAGL
-615 TEDQITFD
+615 TQITEAAVNFD
-623 ESYVVVND
+623 ETYLVIND
-631 NGAGENVKMSL
+631 DSADENYKINL
-642 EDFSQLNTF
+642 EDFSQINTF
-651 ISGTITAY
+651 VSGTITAY

-665 LGSYDVMVQIYDE
+665 LGSFDVMVQIYDE

-693 SQVTLS
+693 SQITLS

>member
-68 SASGVSSVKTTNG
+68 SASGVSSVNTTNG

-90 ASAGAVTVTADLSA
+90 ASTGAVTVTADLSA

-133 GDNATTVGITDGLRV
+133 GDNATTVNITDGLRV
-148 DFAGGAGIIT
+148 DFAGGAGITT
-158 AVSAATPNELSIAV
+158 AVSAATPNGLSIAV
-172 DYAGADSLVMAAADA
+172 DYAGADSLVMAAANA
-187 SPAADIDD
+187 SPAVDLDD
-195 YILVGTDSSEDGSTR
+195 YLLVGTDSSSDGSTR
-210 KAQIGDILDLK
+210 KAQITDILNLK

-264 TDQLTLELDL
+264 TDQLALELDL

-297 SDKNQVIPAEDIHL
+297 ADKNQVIPAEDIHL

-338 DAATKAYVDGLVTGG
+338 DAATKAYVDSLVTGG
-353 LQFKGTFNA
+353 LSFKGTFNA
-362 ATGAI
+362 STGSI
-367 VSGGS
+367 VSGS
-372 SGSSLYQVT
+372 NSGSFLYNCP
-381 GSGAFDPSGGRVK
+381 GGAGTRVA
-394 VEVGDYYVV
+394 VAVGDYYVV
-403 ATAGNFYGNG
+403 ATAGSFYCS
-413 GTGSCSTTQSL
+413 GSAL
-424 DIGDSVIAVL
+424 DIGDSVIAT
-434 DAAVNTSN
+434 AAAA
-442 CADWSIVQSDEGVTD
+442 ADSSVVAGWSVVQADEGVTD
-457 LSANFGT
+457 FSSTFGT
-464 FVTGT
+464 FITGT
-469 DKTNAVGSVDLGAI
+469 TNTNAVGAVSVGTVDLVN
-483 DLLDNGVGSPSSS
+483 NGSGGTPSSS
-496 TFYRGDGNW
+496 TFYAGDGNW
-505 ITPTNDDTGITG
+505 RLPANDDTGITG
-517 VTLATG
+517 VTLAVGTS
-523 TGATVPLAE
+523 TGAANVLEE
-532 SITGRELT
+532 SISSRELT
-540 LTSNI
+540 LTSNK
-545 YSGLTTVGAVPSGG
+545 YAGGSNAGYVPIGG
-559 SATTFLRGDGTWV
+559 SASTFLRGDGTWV

-577 NSVTSVAAS
+577 DSVTSVAAS
-586 SVAELEG
+586 TVANKKG
-593 ISVTPT
+593 IAVSPT
-599 TGAVKV
+599 TGAVVV
-605 GLDIDGLAQK
+605 GLDIAGLTQT
-615 TEDQITFD
+615 TEAAVNFD
-623 ESYVVVND
+623 DTYLVIND
-631 NGAGENVKMSL
+631 DSADENYKINL
-642 EDFSQLNTF
+642 EDFSQINTF
-651 ISGTITAY
+651 VSGTITAY

-665 LGSYDVMVQIYDE
+665 LGSFDVMVQIYDE

-688 ERNST
+688 ERNSV
-693 SQVTLS
+693 SQITLS

-713 NRMR
+713 NRIR

>member
-68 SASGVSSVKTTNG
+68 SASGVSSVNTTNG

-90 ASAGAVTVTADLSA
+90 ASTGAVTVTADLSA

-133 GDNATTVGITDGLRV
+133 GDNATTVNITDGLRV
-148 DFAGGAGIIT
+148 DFAGGAGITT
-158 AVSAATPNELSIAV
+158 AVSAATPNGLSIAV
-172 DYAGADSLVMAAADA
+172 DYAGADSLVMAAANA
-187 SPAADIDD
+187 SPAVDLDD
-195 YILVGTDSSEDGSTR
+195 YLLVGTDSSSDGSTR
-210 KAQIGDILDLK
+210 KAQITDILNLK

-264 TDQLTLELDL
+264 TDQLALELDL

-297 SDKNQVIPAEDIHL
+297 ADKNQVIPAEDIHL

-338 DAATKAYVDGLVTGG
+338 DAATKAYVDSLVTGG
-353 LQFKGTFNA
+353 LSFKGTFNA
-362 ATGAI
+362 STGSI
-367 VSGGS
+367 VSGS
-372 SGSSLYQVT
+372 NSGSFLYNCP
-381 GSGAFDPSGGRVK
+381 GGAGTRVA
-394 VEVGDYYVV
+394 VAVGDYYVV
-403 ATAGNFYGNG
+403 ATAGSFYCS
-413 GTGSCSTTQSL
+413 GSAL
-424 DIGDSVIAVL
+424 DIGDSVIAT
-434 DAAVNTSN
+434 AAAA
-442 CADWSIVQSDEGVTD
+442 ADSSVVAGWSVVQADEGVTD
-457 LSANFGT
+457 FSSTFGT
-464 FVTGT
+464 FITGT
-469 DKTNAVGSVDLGAI
+469 TNTNAVGAVSVGTVDLVN
-483 DLLDNGVGSPSSS
+483 NGSGGTPSSS
-496 TFYRGDGNW
+496 TFYAGDGNW
-505 ITPTNDDTGITG
+505 RLPANDDTGITG
-517 VTLATG
+517 VTLAVGTS
-523 TGATVPLAE
+523 TGAANVLEE
-532 SITGRELT
+532 SISSRELT
-540 LTSNI
+540 LTSNK
-545 YSGLTTVGAVPSGG
+545 YAGGSNAGYVPIGG
-559 SATTFLRGDGTWV
+559 SASTFLRGDGTWV

-577 NSVTSVAAS
+577 DSVTSVAAS
-586 SVAELEG
+586 TVANKKG
-593 ISVTPT
+593 IAVSPT
-599 TGAVKV
+599 TGAVVV
-605 GLDIDGLAQK
+605 GLDIAGLTQT
-615 TEDQITFD
+615 TEAAVNFD
-623 ESYVVVND
+623 DTYLVIND
-631 NGAGENVKMSL
+631 DSADENYKINL
-642 EDFSQLNTF
+642 EDFSQINTF
-651 ISGTITAY
+651 VSGTITAY

-665 LGSYDVMVQIYDE
+665 LGSFDVMVQIYDE

-688 ERNST
+688 ERNSV
-693 SQVTLS
+693 SQITLS

>member
-23 LLLPVIDQETAAPA
+23 LLLPVIDQETSAPA

-68 SASGVSSVKTTNG
+68 SASGVSSVNTTDG
-81 SFIDLTPAT
+81 SFIDLTPNT
-90 ASAGAVTVTADLSA
+90 ASTGAVTVTADLSA

-133 GDNATTVGITDGLRV
+133 GDNATTVDITDGLRV

-187 SPAADIDD
+187 TAPDLDD
-195 YILVGTDSSEDGSTR
+195 YILVGTDSSDDGSTR
-210 KAQIGDILDLK
+210 KAQITDILELK

-242 TLTVSGKA
+242 TLTVSGEA
-250 QDAANAGILPVVSA
+250 QDAADAGILPVVSA

-338 DAATKAYVDGLVTGG
+338 DAATKAYVDSLVTGG
-353 LQFKGTFNA
+353 LSFKGTFNA
-362 ATGAI
+362 STGSI
-367 VSGGS
+367 VSGS
-372 SGSSLYQVT
+372 NSGSFLYNCP
-381 GSGAFDPSGGRVK
+381 GGAGTRVA
-394 VEVGDYYVV
+394 VAVGDYYVV
-403 ATAGNFYGNG
+403 ATAGSFYCS
-413 GTGSCSTTQSL
+413 GSAL
-424 DIGDSVIAVL
+424 DVGDSVIAT
-434 DAAVNTSN
+434 AAAA
-442 CADWSIVQSDEGVTD
+442 ADSSVVAGWSVVQADEGVTD
-457 LSANFGT
+457 FSSTFGT
-464 FVTGT
+464 FITGT
-469 DKTNAVGSVDLGAI
+469 TNTNAVGAVSVGTVDLVN
-483 DLLDNGVGSPSSS
+483 NGSGGTPSSS
-496 TFYRGDGNW
+496 TFYAGDGNW
-505 ITPTNDDTGITG
+505 RLPANDDTGITG
-517 VTLATG
+517 VTLAVGTSTG
-523 TGATVPLAE
+523 QANVLEE
-532 SITGRELT
+532 SISGRELT
-540 LTSNI
+540 LTSNK
-545 YSGLTTVGAVPSGG
+545 YAGGSNAGYVPIGG
-559 SATTFLRGDGTWV
+559 SASTFLRGDGTWV

-577 NSVTSVAAS
+577 DSVTSVAAS
-586 SVAELEG
+586 SVDNKKG
-593 ISVTPT
+593 IAVSPT
-599 TGAVKV
+599 TGAVVV
-605 GLDIDGLAQK
+605 GLDIAGLTQT
-615 TEDQITFD
+615 TEAAVNFD
-623 ESYVVVND
+623 DTYLVIND
-631 NGAGENVKMSL
+631 DSADANYKINL
-642 EDFSQLNTF
+642 EDFSQINTF
-651 ISGTITAY
+651 KSGTITAY
-659 GAITHG
+659 GAVTHS
-665 LGSYDVMVQIYDE
+665 LGSFDVMVQIYDE

-683 IQMEV
+683 INMEV
-688 ERNST
+688 ERNSID
-693 SQVTLS
+693 QVTLS

>member
-68 SASGVSSVKTTNG
+68 SASGVSSVNTTNG

-90 ASAGAVTVTADLSA
+90 ASTGAVTVTADLSA

-133 GDNATTVGITDGLRV
+133 GDNATTVNITDGLRV
-148 DFAGGAGIIT
+148 DFAGGAGITT
-158 AVSAATPNELSIAV
+158 AVSAATPNGLSIAV
-172 DYAGADSLVMAAADA
+172 DYAGADSLVMAAANA
-187 SPAADIDD
+187 SPAVDLDD
-195 YILVGTDSSEDGSTR
+195 YLLVGTDSSSDGSTR
-210 KAQIGDILDLK
+210 KAQITDILNLK

-264 TDQLTLELDL
+264 TDQLALELDL
-274 SKIQTVAALD
+274 SKIQTSTALD

-297 SDKNQVIPAEDIHL
+297 ADKNQVIPAEDIHL

-338 DAATKAYVDGLVTGG
+338 DAATKAYVDSLVTGG
-353 LQFKGTFNA
+353 LSFKGTFNA
-362 ATGAI
+362 STGSI
-367 VSGGS
+367 VSGS
-372 SGSSLYQVT
+372 NSGSFLYNCP
-381 GSGAFDPSGGRVK
+381 GGAGTRVA
-394 VEVGDYYVV
+394 VAVGDYYVV
-403 ATAGNFYGNG
+403 ATAGSFYCS
-413 GTGSCSTTQSL
+413 GSAL
-424 DIGDSVIAVL
+424 DIGDSVIAT
-434 DAAVNTSN
+434 AAAA
-442 CADWSIVQSDEGVTD
+442 ADSSVVAGWSVVQADEGVTD
-457 LSANFGT
+457 FSSTFGT
-464 FVTGT
+464 FITGT
-469 DKTNAVGSVDLGAI
+469 TNTNAVGAVSVGTVDLVN
-483 DLLDNGVGSPSSS
+483 NGSGGTPSSS
-496 TFYRGDGNW
+496 TFYAGDGNW
-505 ITPTNDDTGITG
+505 RLPANDDTGITG
-517 VTLATG
+517 VTLAVGTS
-523 TGATVPLAE
+523 TGAANVLEE
-532 SITGRELT
+532 SISSRELT
-540 LTSNI
+540 LTSNK
-545 YSGLTTVGAVPSGG
+545 YAGGSNAGYVPIGG
-559 SATTFLRGDGTWV
+559 SASTFLRGDGTWV

-577 NSVTSVAAS
+577 DSVTSVAAS
-586 SVAELEG
+586 TVANKKG
-593 ISVTPT
+593 IAVSPT
-599 TGAVKV
+599 TGAVVV
-605 GLDIDGLAQK
+605 GLDIAGLTQT
-615 TEDQITFD
+615 TEAAVNFD
-623 ESYVVVND
+623 DTYLVIND
-631 NGAGENVKMSL
+631 DSADENYKINL
-642 EDFSQLNTF
+642 EDFSQINNF
-651 ISGTITAY
+651 VSGTITAY

-665 LGSYDVMVQIYDE
+665 LGSFDVMVQIYDE

-688 ERNST
+688 ERNSV
-693 SQVTLS
+693 SQITLS

-713 NRMR
+713 NRIR

>member
-68 SASGVSSVKTTNG
+68 SASGVSSVNTTNG

-90 ASAGAVTVTADLSA
+90 ASTGAVTVTADLSA

-133 GDNATTVGITDGLRV
+133 GDNATTVNITDGLRV
-148 DFAGGAGIIT
+148 DFAGGAGITT
-158 AVSAATPNELSIAV
+158 AVSAATPNGLSIAV
-172 DYAGADSLVMAAADA
+172 DYAGADSLVMAAANA
-187 SPAADIDD
+187 SAPDLDD
-195 YILVGTDSSEDGSTR
+195 YILVGTDSSGDGSTG
-210 KAQIGDILDLK
+210 KAQITDILNLK

-264 TDQLTLELDL
+264 TDQLALELDL

-297 SDKNQVIPAEDIHL
+297 ADKNQVIPAEDIHL

-338 DAATKAYVDGLVTGG
+338 DAATKAYVDSLVTGG
-353 LQFKGTFNA
+353 LSFKGTFNA
-362 ATGAI
+362 STGSI
-367 VSGGS
+367 VSGS
-372 SGSSLYQVT
+372 NSGSFLYNCP
-381 GSGAFDPSGGRVK
+381 GGAGTRVA
-394 VEVGDYYVV
+394 VAVGDYYVV
-403 ATAGNFYGNG
+403 ATAGSFYCS
-413 GTGSCSTTQSL
+413 GSAL
-424 DIGDSVIAVL
+424 DIGDSVIAT
-434 DAAVNTSN
+434 AAAA
-442 CADWSIVQSDEGVTD
+442 ADSSVVAGWSVVQADEGVTD
-457 LSANFGT
+457 FSSTFGT
-464 FVTGT
+464 FITGT
-469 DKTNAVGSVDLGAI
+469 TNTNAVGAVSVGTVDLVN
-483 DLLDNGVGSPSSS
+483 NGSGGTPSSS
-496 TFYRGDGNW
+496 TFYAGDGNW
-505 ITPTNDDTGITG
+505 RLPANDDTGITG
-517 VTLATG
+517 VTLAVGTS
-523 TGATVPLAE
+523 TGAANVLEE
-532 SITGRELT
+532 SISSRELT
-540 LTSNI
+540 LTSNK
-545 YSGLTTVGAVPSGG
+545 YAGGSNAGYVPIGG
-559 SATTFLRGDGTWV
+559 SASTFLRGDGTWV

-577 NSVTSVAAS
+577 DSVTSVAAS
-586 SVAELEG
+586 TVANKKG
-593 ISVTPT
+593 IAVSPT
-599 TGAVKV
+599 TGAVVV
-605 GLDIDGLAQK
+605 GLDIAGLTQT
-615 TEDQITFD
+615 TEAAVNFD
-623 ESYVVVND
+623 DTYLVIND
-631 NGAGENVKMSL
+631 DSADENYKINL
-642 EDFSQLNTF
+642 EDFSQINNF
-651 ISGTITAY
+651 VSGTITAY

-665 LGSYDVMVQIYDE
+665 LGSFDVMVQIYDE

-688 ERNST
+688 ERNSV
-693 SQVTLS
+693 SQITLS

>member
-23 LLLPVIDQETAAPA
+23 LLLPVIDQETSAPA

-68 SASGVSSVKTTNG
+68 SASGVSSVNTTDG
-81 SFIDLTPAT
+81 SFIDLTPNT
-90 ASAGAVTVTADLSA
+90 ASTGAVTVTADLSA

-133 GDNATTVGITDGLRV
+133 GDNATTVDITDGLRV

-187 SPAADIDD
+187 TAPDLDD
-195 YILVGTDSSEDGSTR
+195 YILVGTDSSDDGSTR
-210 KAQIGDILDLK
+210 KAQITDILELK

-228 ISDGTTSQTLASGQ
+228 ISDGTTSQTLGSGQ

-338 DAATKAYVDGLVTGG
+338 DAATKAYVDSLVTGG
-353 LQFKGTFNA
+353 LSFKGTFNA
-362 ATGAI
+362 STGSI
-367 VSGGS
+367 VSGS
-372 SGSSLYQVT
+372 NSGSFLYNCP
-381 GSGAFDPSGGRVK
+381 GGAGTRVA
-394 VEVGDYYVV
+394 VAVGDYYVV
-403 ATAGNFYGNG
+403 ATAGSFYCS
-413 GTGSCSTTQSL
+413 GSAL
-424 DIGDSVIAVL
+424 DVGDSVIAT
-434 DAAVNTSN
+434 AAAA
-442 CADWSIVQSDEGVTD
+442 ADSSVVAGWSVVQADEGVTD
-457 LSANFGT
+457 FSSTFGT
-464 FVTGT
+464 FITGT
-469 DKTNAVGSVDLGAI
+469 TNTNAVGAVSVGTVDLVN
-483 DLLDNGVGSPSSS
+483 NGSGGTPSSS
-496 TFYRGDGNW
+496 TFYAGDGNW
-505 ITPTNDDTGITG
+505 RLPANDDTGITG
-517 VTLATG
+517 VTLAVGTSTG
-523 TGATVPLAE
+523 QANVLEE
-532 SITGRELT
+532 SISGRELT
-540 LTSNI
+540 LTSNK
-545 YSGLTTVGAVPSGG
+545 YAGGSNAGYVPIGG
-559 SATTFLRGDGTWV
+559 SASTFLRGDGTWV

-577 NSVTSVAAS
+577 DSVTSVAAS
-586 SVAELEG
+586 SVDNKKG
-593 ISVTPT
+593 IAVSPT
-599 TGAVKV
+599 TGAVVV
-605 GLDIDGLAQK
+605 GLDIAGLTQT
-615 TEDQITFD
+615 TEAAVNFD
-623 ESYVVVND
+623 DTYLVIND
-631 NGAGENVKMSL
+631 DSADANYKINL
-642 EDFSQLNTF
+642 EDFSQINTF
-651 ISGTITAY
+651 KSGTITAY
-659 GAITHG
+659 GAVTHS
-665 LGSYDVMVQIYDE
+665 LGSFDVMVQIYDE

-683 IQMEV
+683 INMEV
-688 ERNST
+688 ERNSID
-693 SQVTLS
+693 QVTLS

>member
-68 SASGVSSVKTTNG
+68 SASGVSSVNTTNG

-90 ASAGAVTVTADLSA
+90 ASTGAVTVTADLSA

-133 GDNATTVGITDGLRV
+133 GDNATTVNITDGLRV
-148 DFAGGAGIIT
+148 DFAGGAGITT
-158 AVSAATPNELSIAV
+158 AVSAATPNGLSIAV
-172 DYAGADSLVMAAADA
+172 DYAGADSLVMAAANA
-187 SPAADIDD
+187 SPAVDLDD
-195 YILVGTDSSEDGSTR
+195 YLLVGTDSSSDGSTR
-210 KAQIGDILDLK
+210 KAQITDILNLK

-264 TDQLTLELDL
+264 TDQLALELDL

-297 SDKNQVIPAEDIHL
+297 ADKNQVIPAEDIHL

-338 DAATKAYVDGLVTGG
+338 DAATKAYVDSLVTGG
-353 LQFKGTFNA
+353 LSFKGTFNA
-362 ATGAI
+362 STGSI
-367 VSGGS
+367 VSGS
-372 SGSSLYQVT
+372 NSGSFLYNCP
-381 GSGAFDPSGGRVK
+381 GGAGTRVA
-394 VEVGDYYVV
+394 VAVGDYYVV
-403 ATAGNFYGNG
+403 ATAGSFYCS
-413 GTGSCSTTQSL
+413 GSAL
-424 DIGDSVIAVL
+424 DIGDSVIAT
-434 DAAVNTSN
+434 AAAA
-442 CADWSIVQSDEGVTD
+442 ADSSVVAGWSVVQADEGVTD
-457 LSANFGT
+457 FSSTFGT
-464 FVTGT
+464 FITGT
-469 DKTNAVGSVDLGAI
+469 TNTNAVGAVSVGTVDLVN
-483 DLLDNGVGSPSSS
+483 NGSGGTPSSS
-496 TFYRGDGNW
+496 TFYAGDGNW
-505 ITPTNDDTGITG
+505 RLPANDDTGITG
-517 VTLATG
+517 VTLAVGTS
-523 TGATVPLAE
+523 TGAANVLEE
-532 SITGRELT
+532 SISSRELT
-540 LTSNI
+540 LTSNK
-545 YSGLTTVGAVPSGG
+545 YAGGSNAGYVPIGG
-559 SATTFLRGDGTWV
+559 SASTFLRGDGTWV

-577 NSVTSVAAS
+577 DSVTSVAAS
-586 SVAELEG
+586 TVANKKG
-593 ISVTPT
+593 IAVSPT
-599 TGAVKV
+599 TGAVVV
-605 GLDIDGLAQK
+605 GLDIAGL
-615 TEDQITFD
+615 TQITEAAVNFD
-623 ESYVVVND
+623 ETYLVIND
-631 NGAGENVKMSL
+631 DSADENYKINL
-642 EDFSQLNTF
+642 EDFSQINTF
-651 ISGTITAY
+651 VSGTITAY

-665 LGSYDVMVQIYDE
+665 LGSFDVMVQIYDE